1 MGESLSLAGWD
12 HAALLPHNLIGSGR
26 CEEDDV
32 WAALW
37 EVREPAASDPP
48 HRGWVLQVMGSE
60 AGRDAAGVRSADH
73 SRAGGLAAP
82 RRLAEGDHIHD
93 VLAMHRDI
101 QDRLAAQ
108 RHTAG
113 CLAGAGHRANVLAGP
128 GCTAGC
134 LAGAGHTAN
143 VLEGA
148 GCTAGRPAQHS
159 HAGGTTGAP
168 TAQSGATDSRAGR
181 LAGAGHTANLLAGA
195 GHTAS

>member
-12 HAALLPHNLIGSGR
+12 QAALLPHNLIGSGR

-113 CLAGAGHRANVLAGP
+113 CLAGAGH
-128 GCTAGC
+128 
-134 LAGAGHTAN
+134 TAN